1 MMVLEQFMD
10 DLEMARWV
18 RCHQSASLEATVTL
32 AEDHLAAWTKAA
44 EIHSQPGD
52 QAHASTEIE
61 APWPLLRGAATG
73 ALGHKPFFTWSACP
87 GPGRSRQCIQ
97 ATVGGTGVLEV
108 QAAGI

>member
-32 AEDHLAAWTKAA
+32 AEDHLAARTEAA

-52 QAHASTEIE
+52 HSSCK
-61 APWPLLRGAATG
+61 
-73 ALGHKPFFTWSACP
+73 H
-87 GPGRSRQCIQ
+87 
-97 ATVGGTGVLEV
+97 
-108 QAAGI
+108 